1 MWAGYRVGRVLDGL
15 TGLPD
20 MVVSVRF
27 VKSPHGIHLT
37 ADPLFSSWYASTG
50 PENNAGGCS
59 PTLDEEV
66 LRLDWVGSGGVVLA
80 CVNQWFPFRWGL
92 SYDGRSSEWGEH
104 NLPGVISLKV

>member
-37 ADPLFSSWYASTG
+37 ADPLFSSRYASTG
-50 PENNAGGCS
+50 PENEAGVARQHLVKRSFVWIGW
-59 PTLDEEV
+59 DQV
-66 LRLDWVGSGGVVLA
+66 GVVLA
-80 CVNQWFPFRWGL
+80 GHGPVSMVSLPLGEL
-92 SYDGRSSEWGEH
+92 SYDGRSSVLG
-104 NLPGVISLKV
+104 